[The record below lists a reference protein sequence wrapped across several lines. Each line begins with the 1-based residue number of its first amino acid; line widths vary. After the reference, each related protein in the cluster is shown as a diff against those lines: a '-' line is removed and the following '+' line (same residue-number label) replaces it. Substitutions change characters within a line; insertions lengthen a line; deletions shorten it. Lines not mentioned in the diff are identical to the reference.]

1 MESINNMCAGCA
13 LFNKRCTGT
22 KNQTWTGCIYRTAP
36 AGSYIIRIGNAWYA
50 LSMDTYAHYIFGIG
64 ADTEKLIE
72 IKPTPG
78 TTAGRN
84 AAILATCSP
93 LPTWRDAY
101 SVARLAG
108 NFIGQLYE

>member
-1 MESINNMCAGCA
+1 MEAINNMCTGCA
-13 LFNKRCTGT
+13 LFCRSCAGT
-22 KNQTWTGCIYRTAP
+22 KSQTWTGCIYRTAP
-36 AGSYIIRIGNAWYA
+36 AGSYIIRIGSAWYA
-50 LSMDTYAHYIFGIG
+50 LRMDLFAHYIFGIG
-64 ADTEKLIE
+64 ADADKLTK

-93 LPTWRDAY
+93 LPSWADAY
-101 SVARLAG
+101 SAARSTG